1 MSRQPELALDKVY
14 IRLVCAGKFNDLA
27 TAFMSNQDETIKH
40 IFSLGRLSR
49 KYEVCKDDNCY
60 FTLQTLFILTITYWV
75 FMVLLGGIVIPGGLF
90 MPSIMVTILSL
101 AHPYSDLCINVFKPS
116 AASQR
121 VNRGIAHLE
130 SPGQGISDERQTTA
144 EKQFAHG
151 ALLL

>member
-1 MSRQPELALDKVY
+1 M
-14 IRLVCAGKFNDLA
+14 CAGKFNDLA

-90 MPSIMVTILSL
+90 MPSIMVTIPLSINCL
-101 AHPYSDLCINVFKPS
+101 QTHASGNLLLSQVLRIRFARPQSTSCAAALCT
-116 AASQR
+116 
-121 VNRGIAHLE
+121 E
-130 SPGQGISDERQTTA
+130 SP
-144 EKQFAHG
+144 
-151 ALLL
+151 

>member
-1 MSRQPELALDKVY
+1 MY
-14 IRLVCAGKFNDLA
+14 AGQFNDLA

-90 MPSIMVTILSL
+90 MPSIMVTTSLRTALSQ
-101 AHPYSDLCINVFKPS
+101 AY
-116 AASQR
+116 ASKVHR
-121 VNRGIAHLE
+121 A
-130 SPGQGISDERQTTA
+130 ERTCTND
-144 EKQFAHG
+144 
-151 ALLL
+151 

>member
-1 MSRQPELALDKVY
+1 MY
-14 IRLVCAGKFNDLA
+14 AGKFNDLA

-90 MPSIMVTILSL
+90 MPSIMVTVHST
-101 AHPYSDLCINVFKPS
+101 S
-116 AASQR
+116 
-121 VNRGIAHLE
+121 IAHELMHRIYFP
-130 SPGQGISDERQTTA
+130 SLCL
-144 EKQFAHG
+144 
-151 ALLL
+151 ALALTRCAITQVTFCAAALCTVFP

>member
-1 MSRQPELALDKVY
+1 MY
-14 IRLVCAGKFNDLA
+14 AGKFNDLA

-90 MPSIMVTILSL
+90 MPSIMVTVPLHINCSRTHASDIFSFPMSCLGAYKMRDYASNILCSCALHNTSL
-101 AHPYSDLCINVFKPS
+101 KCLLRNSPS
-116 AASQR
+116 CEPQDR
-121 VNRGIAHLE
+121 HME
-130 SPGQGISDERQTTA
+130 
-144 EKQFAHG
+144 
-151 ALLL
+151 